1 MQILLI
7 GIGGFLGAISRF
19 LVQKFVNNYMA
30 TFPMGTLVVNVLG
43 SFILGMLLYGITYD
57 RELTI
62 NLRDLAA
69 IGFLGSFT
77 TMSAF
82 SHETMMLFD
91 TGHIFQAML
100 NVVLNIVLCLFA
112 VYAGRQIGLI
122 VSGS

>member
-7 GIGGFLGAISRF
+7 GVGGFLGAVSRF
-19 LVQKFVNNYMA
+19 LVQKFVNNYMT
-30 TFPMGTLVVNVLG
+30 TFPLGTLAVNVVG
-43 SFILGMLLYGITYD
+43 SFILGLLLYGITYD

-82 SHETMMLFD
+82 SHETMLLFNS
-91 TGHIFQAML
+91 GNLFQAVL
-100 NVVLNIVLCLFA
+100 NVALNIGLCLMA
-112 VYAGRQIGLI
+112 VYFGRNIGLTL
-122 VSGS
+122 SS

>member
-7 GIGGFLGAISRF
+7 GIGGFMGAVSRF

-30 TFPMGTLVVNVLG
+30 TFPLGTLTVNVLG
-43 SFILGMLLYGITYD
+43 SFLLGILLYGITYD

-62 NLRDLAA
+62 NLRDFAA

-82 SHETMMLFD
+82 SHETMVLFD
-91 TGHIFQAML
+91 TGNILEAVL
-100 NVVLNIVLCLFA
+100 NVGLNIFLCLLA
-112 VYAGRQIGLI
+112 VYAGRQIGLMI
-122 VSGS
+122 SN

>member
-7 GIGGFLGAISRF
+7 GVGGFLGAVSRF
-19 LVQKFVNNYMA
+19 LVQKFVNNYMT
-30 TFPMGTLVVNVLG
+30 TFPLGTLAVNVVG
-43 SFILGMLLYGITYD
+43 SFILGLLLYGITYD

-82 SHETMMLFD
+82 SHETMLLFD
-91 TGHIFQAML
+91 SGNLFQAVL
-100 NVVLNIVLCLFA
+100 NVALNIGLCLMA
-112 VYAGRQIGLI
+112 VYFGRNIGLTL
-122 VSGS
+122 SS

>member
-30 TFPMGTLVVNVLG
+30 TFPLGTLVVNVLG

-91 TGHIFQAML
+91 SGHIFQAML

-112 VYAGRQIGLI
+112 VYVGRQIGLM